1 MKNRLRPVSEMT
13 ITSLADVA
21 TTLLIIFIVAG
32 VSAALT
38 RAGIDVNLPRTSAAK
53 PKLGSAVIISITK
66 NQEIYIEQ
74 KLVTLKEFNT
84 VLNQTIAKKG
94 TDRVFLQADASV
106 NYGLVIEV
114 IGKVRE
120 AGIENLGLVAE
131 PRLPSR
137 R

>member
-1 MKNRLRPVSEMT
+1 MT

-32 VSAALT
+32 ISAALT
-38 RAGIDVNLPRTSAAK
+38 RSGVDVNLPKTSAAK
-53 PKLGSAVIISITK
+53 PKVGTGVVISITK

-74 KLVTLKEFNT
+74 RLVNLKEFNT
-84 VLNQTIAKKG
+84 ALNKALSQKA

-114 IGKVRE
+114 IGKIRE

-131 PRLPSR
+131 PRLPTR
-137 R
+137 K

>member
-1 MKNRLRPVSEMT
+1 MNNRFRPISEMT

-32 VSAALT
+32 ISAALT
-38 RAGIDVNLPRTSAAK
+38 RSGIDVNLPKTSAAK
-53 PKLGSAVIISITK
+53 PKIGTGVVISITK

-74 KLVTLKEFNT
+74 RLVTIKEFNT
-84 VLNQTIAKKG
+84 ILNQALSKKA

-114 IGKVRE
+114 IGKIRE
-120 AGIENLGLVAE
+120 AGIDNLGLVAE
-131 PRLPSR
+131 PKLPIIK
-137 R
+137 